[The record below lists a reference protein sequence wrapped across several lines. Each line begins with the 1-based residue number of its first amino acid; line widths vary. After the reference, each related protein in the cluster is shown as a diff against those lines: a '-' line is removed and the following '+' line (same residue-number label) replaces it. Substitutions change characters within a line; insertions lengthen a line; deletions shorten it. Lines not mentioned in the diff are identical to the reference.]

1 MKLLKK
7 NTEIFVF
14 LTYIIINI
22 LFYNT
27 AFKEYPNIILF
38 TVSFLLCIL
47 EILFWISLFSLLDN
61 SDITDRARYIEYA
74 FLISISGIGI
84 SRIFLYSSPYLNDL
98 LNTRYLYIYIIGL
111 FRVVFIF
118 TSIMNIFYMKDSKS
132 KTLFIVSFL
141 NFINSILIWLDFDNN
156 INAVIR
162 IIIGIL
168 MLIYVIILEVKN
180 MKTGIKEE

>member
-141 NFINSILIWLDFDNN
+141 NFINSIFWLDFDNN

-168 MLIYVIILEVKN
+168 MLIYVIILEVKT
-180 MKTGIKEE
+180 MKAGIKEE